1 MNWKWNGQNY
11 LNWCW
16 EGKLLFDL
24 DVKVGRFSVRQS
36 LLTLWLDWTPQAE
49 RPGSTLATWNWQ
61 LTTCAW
67 SHDWRE
73 PVGQQL
79 ANQRRDLG
87 HVTSFRPMRG
97 QCCPGVSSASARV
110 FQSWRDSRPV
120 QLPLLYE
127 SNRFFNLCICISY
140 ICWSRLF

>member
-1 MNWKWNGQNY
+1 MKKKWNGQNY

-73 PVGQQL
+73 PVGPAGQSETGSVS
-79 ANQRRDLG
+79 RDI
-87 HVTSFRPMRG
+87 
-97 QCCPGVSSASARV
+97 VSTNE
-110 FQSWRDSRPV
+110 RPV
-120 QLPLLYE
+120 LPGCQQCQCPCLPVLERQSTSAAAPLSYE
-127 SNRFFNLCICISY
+127 FNKFFNLCICISY